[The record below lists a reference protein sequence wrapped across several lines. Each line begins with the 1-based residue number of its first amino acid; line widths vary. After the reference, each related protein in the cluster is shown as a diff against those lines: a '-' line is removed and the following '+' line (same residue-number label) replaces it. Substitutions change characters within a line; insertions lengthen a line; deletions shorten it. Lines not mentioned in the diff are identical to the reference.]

1 MTPKFITER
10 QVREVLRMERLI
22 PAMEKALIDFSAGRV
37 TQPVRSVIPVPEHA
51 GFFGIMPAVYGDA
64 MGAKLVAF
72 YPENGRLGIPT
83 HLAMILLFRA
93 STGEPLAAM
102 DGRLITEMRTAAVT
116 AVAVKRLAQH
126 DARVLAFLG
135 SGVQAR
141 SHLEA
146 LRLVRSFE
154 EVRVWSRTDA
164 NARRF
169 AEETGA
175 IAKGSAEA
183 AVREADVVITVT
195 SAAEPVLRGAWLKR
209 EAFVAAVGAVGTTR
223 RELDEEAMQ
232 GYVVVDSREAA
243 ARESGDILLAG
254 AAVNAELG
262 EILVNDLRPAGR
274 VVFKSLGIA
283 VEDIAAARLVWE
295 LCK

>member
-1 MTPKFITER
+1 MSPKFISER
-10 QVREVLRMERLI
+10 QVREVLHMEHLI
-22 PAMEKALIDFSAGRV
+22 PAMERALIDFSAGRV
-37 TQPVRSVIPVPEHA
+37 KQPVRQVIPVPEHA
-51 GFFGIMPAVYGDA
+51 GSFGIMPAVYGDV

-116 AVAVKRLAQH
+116 AAAVKRLAPEH
-126 DARVLAFLG
+126 TPVLAFLG

-146 LRLVRSFE
+146 LRLMRAFD
-154 EVRVWSRTDA
+154 EVRVWSRTA
-164 NARRF
+164 ENAQRF

-175 IAKGSAEA
+175 IAKDSAEA
-183 AVREADVVITVT
+183 AVRDADIVVTVT
-195 SAAEPVLRGAWLKR
+195 SAAEPVLRGAWLKPG
-209 EAFVAAVGAVGTTR
+209 AFVAAVGAVGTKR
-223 RELDEEAMQ
+223 RELDDEAMR
-232 GYVVVDSREAA
+232 GYVVVDSRDAA

-254 AAVNAELG
+254 VPVNAELG
-262 EILVNDLRPAGR
+262 ELLASAEKPEGR

-295 LCK
+295 SCR